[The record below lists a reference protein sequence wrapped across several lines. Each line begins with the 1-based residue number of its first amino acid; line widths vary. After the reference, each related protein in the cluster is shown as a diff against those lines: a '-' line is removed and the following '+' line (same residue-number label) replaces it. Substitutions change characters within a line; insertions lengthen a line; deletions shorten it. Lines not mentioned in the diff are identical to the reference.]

1 MFFSVLTTLLFSFSS
16 VMANR
21 SRLVVGAMQ
30 ANVGRLVLAFV
41 ALGIWAF
48 CFGQGVGGAGFGQF
62 LLSGVLGMG
71 VGDLAFF
78 AALPLLGTRL
88 STMMMQC
95 LAVPVAVLVEWLW
108 LGTTLTASQ
117 LASTA
122 VILAGIV
129 LALSPTHGD
138 PSRMRVRPA
147 GIVLGVTAAVGQGL
161 GAVFSR
167 RGFALAV
174 AAGRPLDGFSAA
186 FQRNLGGLGL
196 TLAWFFVLYY
206 LRRSRAAA
214 EPAPAPR
221 MADYKWVVANALT
234 GPIFGM
240 GTMQIALATTPS
252 GIVLPIMATTPLMV
266 ILFAY
271 WLEGERP
278 SKRSLAGGAIAVAGA
293 VALSLA
299 S

>member
-21 SRLVVGAMQ
+21 SRLAVGAMR
-30 ANVGRLVLAFV
+30 ANLGRLLLAFA
-41 ALGIWAF
+41 ALGAWAF

-62 LLSGVLGMG
+62 LFSGVLGMG
-71 VGDLAFF
+71 AGDLAFF

-95 LAVPVAVLVEWLW
+95 LAVPVAVVVEWLW
-108 LGTTLTASQ
+108 LGTALTTAQ
-117 LASTA
+117 LASST

-129 LALSPTHGD
+129 LALSPTRGD
-138 PSRMRVRPA
+138 PPRVRVRPA
-147 GIVLGVTAAVGQGL
+147 GIVFGLLAAAGQGL
-161 GAVFSR
+161 GAVLSR
-167 RGFALAV
+167 RGFAIAV
-174 AAGRPLDGFSAA
+174 AAGRPLDGFSVA

-196 TLAWFFVLYY
+196 MLAWFLVLHYAQ
-206 LRRSRAAA
+206 RNRPAA

-221 MADYKWVVANALT
+221 LGAYKWVVANALT

-240 GTMQIALATTPS
+240 GTMQIALATVPS

-266 ILFAY
+266 IPFAY
-271 WLEGERP
+271 WIEGERP
-278 SKRSLAGGAIAVAGA
+278 SRRSLAGGAVAVAGA

>member
-21 SRLVVGAMQ
+21 SRLAVGAMQ
-30 ANVGRLVLAFV
+30 ANVGRLLLAFA
-41 ALGIWAF
+41 ALGAWAF
-48 CFGQGVGGAGFGQF
+48 CFGQGVGGAGLGQF
-62 LLSGVLGMG
+62 LFSGVLGIG

-88 STMMMQC
+88 STMIMQC
-95 LAVPVAVLVEWLW
+95 LAVPVAVVVEWLW
-108 LGTTLTASQ
+108 LGTTLSAAQ
-117 LASTA
+117 LASSA

-129 LALSPTHGD
+129 LALAPTRKD
-138 PSRMRVRPA
+138 PPRVRVRPA
-147 GIVLGVTAAVGQGL
+147 GIVIGGIAAVGQGL

-167 RGFALAV
+167 RGFALV
-174 AAGRPLDGFSAA
+174 AAAGQPMDGFSAA

-196 TLAWFFVLYY
+196 TLAWFVVIFY
-206 LRRSRAAA
+206 LQRNRVAP
-214 EPAPAPR
+214 EPVPAPR
-221 MADYKWVVANALT
+221 LADYKWVVANALT

-252 GIVLPIMATTPLMV
+252 GIVLPVMATTPLMV
-266 ILFAY
+266 IPFAY

-278 SKRSLAGGAIAVAGA
+278 SRRSLAGGMIAVAGA
-293 VALSLA
+293 VALSVF